1 MWAEIAFLA
10 TLVFYLTLKPII
22 FYKANFELFFNFKE
36 CFLPCFPQIFYR
48 IWVKNLQ

>member
-22 FYKANFELFFNFKE
+22 LFSVMLTLNFFFNFKE
-36 CFLPCFPQIFYR
+36 CFFALLSTNILP
-48 IWVKNLQ
+48 NLG